1 MARSVVCKDGNG
13 EKQMSDIPIT
23 VPRDGLFKV
32 SRTSHTY
39 SKPQPC
45 YAAMV
50 LYFKK
55 VDRRQVDDPSK
66 VQFYKGD
73 TSWWYDVGSNHRVEN
88 GCICRDM
95 GTAKDWFIEITDIM
109 DFVRKHGECVV
120 SIDDDGFNC
129 IEIYDYYR
137 E

>member
-1 MARSVVCKDGNG
+1 MSKQLMG

-23 VPRDGLFKV
+23 VPRDGLFIAT
-32 SRTSHTY
+32 RTSI
-39 SKPQPC
+39 
-45 YAAMV
+45 
-50 LYFKK
+50 F
-55 VDRRQVDDPSK
+55 VDDGTVSPCDGAFLARCMQVERRRVGDNTGDADFEEWWKSK
-66 VQFYKGD
+66 
-73 TSWWYDVGSNHRVEN
+73 GSNHRIEN
-88 GCICRDM
+88 GYFCRDI
-95 GTAKDWFIEITDIM
+95 GYATKWFIEITDIM